1 MSESLD
7 AFFVEALFI
16 HPIKSCAPVSVP
28 RLDFTHEGRV
38 VGDRQWA
45 VVEDGG
51 MSWMGAHPRL
61 ALVRPEFSGDRLVIN
76 SGLASVPLEAPREE
90 IQIRIWNDVSKENEV
105 HGAFDAGDEAA
116 AALREITG
124 ADLRLV
130 KLGPS
135 AITLTAPRALH
146 VFTRASV
153 EEVQRRWGHAVDPL
167 RFRPNVLLGSETPL
181 AFIEEQV
188 ARLTWAEGRLL
199 ISEPCVRCI
208 MPNVDPRDAS
218 VDEALGHTVAAMS
231 AERKPGGPSLFGVYA
246 QIEAGTSLS
255 VGTRLDVELAF

>member
-1 MSESLD
+1 MSETLD
-7 AFFVEALFI
+7 AFSVDALFI
-16 HPIKSCAPVSVP
+16 HPIKSCAAVAVA
-28 RLDFTHEGRV
+28 RLDFTADGRV
-38 VGDRQWA
+38 KGDRGWA

-51 MSWMGAHPRL
+51 MTWMGAHPRL
-61 ALVRPEFSGDRLVIN
+61 ALVRPELRGDALVIN
-76 SGLASVPLEAPREE
+76 GFASVPLDAPREE

-124 ADLRLV
+124 AHLRLV

-146 VFTRASV
+146 VLTRASV
-153 EEVQRRWGHAVDPL
+153 QELERRLGRAVDAG
-167 RFRPNVLLGSETPL
+167 RFRANVVLASETPL

-188 ARLTWAEGRLL
+188 ARLSWAEGSLR

-208 MPNVDPRDAS
+208 MPNVDPHDAS

-246 QIEAGTSLS
+246 QIEAGISLS
-255 VGTRLDVELAF
+255 IGARLDVDLAF